1 MITTCP
7 DTPPVF
13 PPDLMERTHA
23 ELVIIAVGTV
33 LGMTGSM
40 IDLLASSGVECDQAA
55 DEADRGLARSRDE
68 ARELV
73 TTVTGRAFDDI
84 VEEFLRG
91 ARVPAADGSC
101 RARELLERLL
111 KEAH

>member
-1 MITTCP
+1 
-7 DTPPVF
+7 
-13 PPDLMERTHA
+13 
-23 ELVIIAVGTV
+23 
-33 LGMTGSM
+33 M

-55 DEADRGLARSRDE
+55 DEADRVLARSRDE

-84 VEEFLRG
+84 VEEFLSG
-91 ARVPAADGSC
+91 ARVPAHDGSC